1 MKVRGKIV
9 LFFLIM
15 LTNCVE
21 PYEAVVGYN
30 EDLLVVYA
38 SISNLEGP
46 HYVSL
51 SYSSPNVSDFNKPP
65 LNAKVKITDNHGYE
79 VNLSHSGNG
88 IYETPAFFR
97 PVVGNSYTL
106 QIVNNSKTYQS
117 DACLLHEPACI
128 DSVYYEA
135 GSGIINNLERPVL
148 NLKVD
153 ASLCSDNETYLRW
166 EVQEDWK
173 TDIQRP
179 VTMTM
184 IDDNTFH
191 FLDDYN
197 TTCYKSDIITHINTA
212 SLKNLTGDQ
221 ITDINVGSVLTDE
234 SDRFLLRYRARVFQ
248 YSISKEEY
256 VFLSQLKQTSEEVDD
271 FFGRQPYELSGNI
284 KCLTNPDESVLGFF
298 QVDGVSTKNI
308 YINLRDIE
316 HLELPLPYHVICPV
330 ETILVG
336 EVPSL
341 YESYKEYIAS
351 GNWSFYGPLYS
362 FDGKV
367 LLGIRFAKPECAI
380 CSSSGASDFPPADWI
395 EDQE

>member
-1 MKVRGKIV
+1 MKIRGKIALV
-9 LFFLIM
+9 FLFI

-21 PYEAVVGYN
+21 PYNAVVGYG

-38 SISNLEGP
+38 SISNMEGP

-51 SYSSPNVSDFNKPP
+51 SYSSSNISEFNPP
-65 LNAKVKITDNHGYE
+65 PVDAKVKIIDNHGNE
-79 VNLSHSGNG
+79 VHLNHSVDG

-106 QIVNNSKTYQS
+106 HIENNSKIYQS
-117 DACLLHEPACI
+117 APCLLREPACI

-135 GSGIINNLERPVL
+135 GTNIIDNQERPVL

-153 ASLCSDNETYLRW
+153 ASLCSESETFLRW
-166 EVQEDWK
+166 EVEEDWK
-173 TDIQRP
+173 TELQRP

-184 IDDNTFH
+184 TDDNTFH
-191 FLDDYN
+191 FLDDPYIY
-197 TTCYKSDIITHINTA
+197 CYKNDKITHINTT
-212 SLKNLTGDQ
+212 SLQNLTGSQ
-221 ITDINVGSVLTDE
+221 KTNINVGSLLTDE

-256 VFLSQLKQTSEEVDD
+256 VFLSQLKQTSEDVDD

-298 QVDGVSTKNI
+298 QVAGVSTKDI
-308 YINLRDIE
+308 YINLRDIQR
-316 HLELPLPYHVICPV
+316 LELPLLYHEICSV
-330 ETILVG
+330 DTIFVG

-341 YESYKEYIAS
+341 YELYKEYIAS
-351 GNWSFYGPLYS
+351 GMWSFYGPLYS

-367 LLGIRFAKPECAI
+367 LLGIRFAQPECAI
-380 CSSSGASDFPPADWI
+380 CNSSGANNFPPADWI
-395 EDQE
+395 EDE